1 MRAEEGVFARFRYS
15 DLTSVVPVQLLPID
29 ETLFPVVA
37 PLVFPR
43 LRLGFGGGGKIGRHC
58 GAGFFCGASSLF
70 LLGTLFGFGAL
81 FFQPLHFF
89 LALLE
94 RDAHE
99 PSSQVRSDWVN
110 EKRELPA
117 GFARLA
123 RGFAVIF
130 VRESSAATAMTTAGA
145 SAAITAGAVAFRPG
159 FVDLEIAAAE
169 LFAIEARDSV
179 GGFRIIG
186 HFDKGEAASPA
197 GFAIGD
203 NMNAPD
209 LAEGLEQRSQ
219 ICFRG
224 LKTHISDKKTFHTT
238 SPFVLFRCR
247 QSLFMGSVSPR
258 IFIERADQTGTCGM
272 TEFAQ
277 GLRFNLADALA
288 SDVKSLTDFFES
300 ARITVLKTKTH
311 ADDALF
317 ARIQVLQH
325 ASDVFLEA
333 EADGGVR
340 GRGHGFI
347 FNKVAEVGFFLFA
360 DWRLKRDGSLS
371 NFAGAADFFD
381 GDIHAHGQLF
391 RGRLAAKFLN
401 ELPGAAGQLVNNL
414 DHVDGN
420 ADRACLVGNRASDA
434 LANPPG
440 GVG

>member
-1 MRAEEGVFARFRYS
+1 MLGSGGTVGLGGAAVFASFS
-15 DLTSVVPVQLLPID
+15 APPTFFFLGA
-29 ETLFPVVA
+29 LF
-37 PLVFPR
+37 
-43 LRLGFGGGGKIGRHC
+43 
-58 GAGFFCGASSLF
+58 S
-70 LLGTLFGFGAL
+70 FGAL
-81 FFQPLHFF
+81 LFQTFHFL

-94 RDAHE
+94 RDGHRA
-99 PSSQVRSDWVN
+99 SSQVRLTRVN
-110 EKRELPA
+110 NEDECELPA
-117 GFARLA
+117 GFARLP
-123 RGFAVIF
+123 RGFAIVL
-130 VRESSAATAMTTAGA
+130 VGKSAAARSTAGA